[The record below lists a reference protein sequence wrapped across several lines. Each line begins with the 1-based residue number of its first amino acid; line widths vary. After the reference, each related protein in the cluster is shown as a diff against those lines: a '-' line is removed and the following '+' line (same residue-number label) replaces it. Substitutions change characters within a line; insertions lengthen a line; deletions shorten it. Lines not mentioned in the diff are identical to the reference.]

1 MNEFNIKK
9 LEIEEISTKNIYFS
23 IIESLLF
30 VTGDSLKL
38 TELANILE
46 CSIDFTRELT
56 NELKVRYEEEQRG
69 IKIIVTNDEYQLVTK
84 PCNSEYVQ
92 KLLKTN
98 IRQSLSQASL
108 ETLAIIAYKQPI
120 TRVEIE
126 DIRGVKSDRAIYTL
140 SEKKL
145 IQQSGRK
152 NVPGR
157 PIIYITTDEFLKH
170 FDFHSLNEMPSIENF
185 DKENSDI
192 EEFNKEDLN
201 NNDSNKEYPDKEDVQ
216 LSDDIK
222 TID

>member
-1 MNEFNIKK
+1 MNEFNTKQ
-9 LEIEEISTKNIYFS
+9 LEIEEVSTKNIYFS

-30 VTGDSLKL
+30 VAGESLKL
-38 TELANILE
+38 TEIANILE

-56 NELKVRYEEEQRG
+56 NELRAKYEEEQRG

-92 KLLKTN
+92 KLLKIN

-126 DIRGVKSDRAIYTL
+126 EIRGVKSDRAIYTL
-140 SEKKL
+140 SDKGL
-145 IQQSGRK
+145 IIESGRK

-157 PIIYITTDEFLKH
+157 PIIYVTTDGFLKH
-170 FDFHSLNEMPSIENF
+170 FDFHNLNEMPSLEDIN
-185 DKENSDI
+185 KENI
-192 EEFNKEDLN
+192 QRNAQ
-201 NNDSNKEYPDKEDVQ
+201 SNQVE
-216 LSDDIK
+216 
-222 TID
+222 

>member
-1 MNEFNIKK
+1 MNEFNIKQ
-9 LEIEEISTKNIYFS
+9 LDIEEVSTKNIYFS

-30 VTGDSLKL
+30 VTGESLKL
-38 TELANILE
+38 TEMANILE
-46 CSIDFTRELT
+46 CSNDFTRELI
-56 NELKVRYEEEQRG
+56 NELRVKYEEEDRG
-69 IKIIVTNDEYQLVTK
+69 IKIIVTNDEYQFVTK

-126 DIRGVKSDRAIYTL
+126 EIRGVKSDRAIYTL

-145 IQQSGRK
+145 IKESGRK

-157 PIIYITTDEFLKH
+157 PIIYVTTDEFLKH
-170 FDFHSLNEMPSIENF
+170 FDFYSLDEMPSL
-185 DKENSDI
+185 
-192 EEFNKEDLN
+192 EEFNKENLQTN
-201 NNDSNKEYPDKEDVQ
+201 VDKQ
-216 LSDDIK
+216 
-222 TID
+222 

>member
-1 MNEFNIKK
+1 MNEFNIKQ

-38 TELANILE
+38 NELASILE
-46 CSIDFTRELT
+46 CSIEFTRELT
-56 NELKVRYEEEQRG
+56 NELILKYEEEHRG

-126 DIRGVKSDRAIYTL
+126 EIRGVKSDRAIYTL

-170 FDFHSLNEMPSIENF
+170 FDFRSLNEMPSIENINN
-185 DKENSDI
+185 EDI
-192 EEFNKEDLN
+192 NNEELNKEDLN
-201 NNDSNKEYPDKEDVQ
+201 NDEPKKEYIDKGDIQPYEDNER
-216 LSDDIK
+216 S
-222 TID
+222 

>member
-1 MNEFNIKK
+1 MKEFNIKQ
-9 LEIEEISTKNIYFS
+9 LDIEEVSTKKIYFS

-30 VTGDSLKL
+30 VAGDSLKL
-38 TELANILE
+38 TEIANILE
-46 CSIDFTRELT
+46 CSNDFTRELI
-56 NELKVRYEEEQRG
+56 NELIVKYEEEDRG
-69 IKIIVTNDEYQLVTK
+69 IKIIITNDQYQFVTK
-84 PCNSEYVQ
+84 PCNSAYVQ

-145 IQQSGRK
+145 IEESGRK

-157 PIIYITTDEFLKH
+157 PIIYVTTDEFLKH
-170 FDFHSLNEMPSIENF
+170 FSFYSLSEMPSLEDFSSEN
-185 DKENSDI
+185 
-192 EEFNKEDLN
+192 LQTN
-201 NNDSNKEYPDKEDVQ
+201 NESNEAE
-216 LSDDIK
+216 
-222 TID
+222 

>member
-1 MNEFNIKK
+1 MKEFNITQ
-9 LEIEEISTKNIYFS
+9 LDIEEVSTKKIYFS

-38 TELANILE
+38 TEIANILE
-46 CSIDFTRELT
+46 CSIDFTRELI
-56 NELKVRYEEEQRG
+56 NELIVKYEEEDRG
-69 IKIIVTNDEYQLVTK
+69 IKIIITNDQYQFVTK
-84 PCNSEYVQ
+84 PCNSDYVQ

-145 IQQSGRK
+145 IEESGRK
-152 NVPGR
+152 SVPGR
-157 PIIYITTDEFLKH
+157 PIIYVTTDEFLKH
-170 FDFHSLNEMPSIENF
+170 FDFYSLAEMPSLEKFDIENL
-185 DKENSDI
+185 KAEND
-192 EEFNKEDLN
+192 EEK
-201 NNDSNKEYPDKEDVQ
+201 
-216 LSDDIK
+216 
-222 TID
+222 

>member
-1 MNEFNIKK
+1 MNKNNIKQLASK
-9 LEIEEISTKNIYFS
+9 DISTNNIYFS

-30 VTGDSLKL
+30 VTGESLKL

-46 CSIDFTRELT
+46 CSIEFTRKLINELT
-56 NELKVRYEEEQRG
+56 VKYDQEQRG
-69 IKIIVTNDEYQLVTK
+69 IKIIVINDGYQLVTK

-92 KLLKTN
+92 KLLKIN

-108 ETLAIIAYKQPI
+108 ETLAIIAYKQPM
-120 TRVEIE
+120 TRVEVE

-145 IQQSGRK
+145 IKESGRK

-170 FDFHSLNEMPSIENF
+170 FNFHNLNEMPSIENF
-185 DKENSDI
+185 NKED
-192 EEFNKEDLN
+192 FNKENLQ
-201 NNDSNKEYPDKEDVQ
+201 SEVAIDKVE
-216 LSDDIK
+216 
-222 TID
+222 